1 MSPAA
6 RAWRPL
12 HRPLVTA
19 EHASLHQAAQALGL
33 WQSILYGQIA
43 RLEHACGGTRIH
55 HSPVPPGAGTLTRSE
70 GRYGA
75 GVWCSRGRSHF
86 TSASAERLED
96 LGFRASGGQ
105 TAVSGTG

>member
-6 RAWRPL
+6 RAWRHL

-55 HSPVPPGAGTLTRSE
+55 RSPFPRSRNTDPPESSYDAG
-70 GRYGA
+70 
-75 GVWCSRGRSHF
+75 
-86 TSASAERLED
+86 SATIS
-96 LGFRASGGQ
+96 
-105 TAVSGTG
+105 V

>member
-6 RAWRPL
+6 RAWRHL

-19 EHASLHQAAQALGL
+19 EHASLHQAAPAPGL

-55 HSPVPPGAGTLTRSE
+55 RSPVPPGAGTLTRSE
-70 GRYGA
+70 SSYDA
-75 GVWCSRGRSHF
+75 G
-86 TSASAERLED
+86 SATIS
-96 LGFRASGGQ
+96 
-105 TAVSGTG
+105 V